1 MEASMTTEEAA
12 SVFLGDVD
20 SIKGLIAAVEIFKS
34 IGLLFNNAAR
44 TRPAMVVKG
53 TGDFD
58 IASGS
63 GPTRELPPT
72 ARAAPGRR
80 SARYRIGPVRPSTS
94 TYGTM
99 RYL

>member
-1 MEASMTTEEAA
+1 MTTEEAA

-53 TGDFD
+53 TGRFRHRLGVPAPPENSRLID
-58 IASGS
+58 ASG
-63 GPTRELPPT
+63 P
-72 ARAAPGRR
+72 
-80 SARYRIGPVRPSTS
+80 
-94 TYGTM
+94 
-99 RYL
+99 